1 MSAMAARLSHLG
13 MTLHVEA
20 RPRLGG
26 RMRTRLVKGGRTI
39 AVADTVLVLPAD
51 DPDAGTVEEERV
63 IDISARAGPLE
74 FPSERPLGEGE
85 ILTLEGTR
93 GQTVIESVCFYH
105 GYSLERYWVRRIQG
119 PWPEEEELV
128 SLVDGGFVNFGGTV
142 DIRSDDVALVEV
154 HID

>member
-1 MSAMAARLSHLG
+1 MAAVAARLSHPG

-26 RMRTRLVKGGRTI
+26 CMRTRLVKGGRTI

-63 IDISARAGPLE
+63 IDISARAGRLE
-74 FPSERPLGEGE
+74 FPSERPAGEGE
-85 ILTLEGTR
+85 ILALKGAR

-119 PWPEEEELV
+119 PWPEEELV
-128 SLVDGGFVNFGGTV
+128 NLVDGGFVNFGGTV